1 MKTEVLKGEYYSYL
15 NINGYY
21 EPDIAIHCDTNE
33 KAEILMALYFV
44 LGKKWGVNPIFIE
57 KENRFV
63 TRWKRNKTDTCY
75 RINEE
80 DDSCLVNGS
89 KAYYE
94 KKNNVVVVEFNDIFK
109 SVINEL
115 TEKPEDYYQ
124 TDNKKKKK
132 SLFGGKKKEPEPVKT
147 NSSVEEKIINEV
159 LPDNSLSVE
168 SDTSNNQIEDTIP
181 NEEIISDVSVQQDIP
196 EEVESNE
203 VSRNDSDLDNNEDE
217 PVDDVTVN
225 TNDNAEILNENDIF
239 ASFDENTEIED
250 NNDDVSNNDSSENID
265 IGNDD
270 KNDDFMSKFNELVE
284 QYEKDNT
291 EKAGSDN
298 ITSNEQNHYE
308 QNVLNTD
315 VSSSSHKLDC
325 IPIMKPFIVKNDIF
339 EGRIFRFNKNYLREE
354 FKAKNF
360 WVQCNSEWELSLILK
375 CIFDNQIDF
384 VFEGDTDD

>member
-15 NINGYY
+15 NINCYY

-33 KAEILMALYFV
+33 KAKILMALYFV
-44 LGKKWGVNPIFIE
+44 LGKKWGVNPIFLE

-63 TRWKRNKTDTCY
+63 TRWKKNKTDTCY

-89 KAYYE
+89 KTYYE

-115 TEKPEDYYQ
+115 TEKPEDYYE

-132 SLFGGKKKEPEPVKT
+132 SLFGSKKKEPKPVKI

-159 LPDNSLSVE
+159 LPDNNSYVE
-168 SDTSNNQIEDTIP
+168 SDTSNNQIKNTIP
-181 NEEIISDVSVQQDIP
+181 NEEIISDVSTQQDIP

-203 VSRNDSDLDNNEDE
+203 INRDDSNLDNKEDE
-217 PVDDVTVN
+217 PVADITVN
-225 TNDNAEILNENDIF
+225 TNDNAVIPNKNDIF
-239 ASFDENTEIED
+239 ASFDEKAEIED
-250 NNDDVSNNDSSENID
+250 NNDDVSNDDSSENISV
-265 IGNDD
+265 GN
-270 KNDDFMSKFNELVE
+270 NDRNENFMTKFNKLVE
-284 QYEKDNT
+284 QYEKKDDLVKGN
-291 EKAGSDN
+291 SNN
-298 ITSNEQNHYE
+298 ITSNEQNIS
-308 QNVLNTD
+308 N
-315 VSSSSHKLDC
+315 SSALSDFYKLDC

-339 EGRIFRFNKNYLREE
+339 GGRIFRFNENYLREE

-360 WVQCNSEWELSLILK
+360 WIQCNCEWELSLILK
-375 CIFDNQIDF
+375 CIFDNQIEL